1 METIK
6 LKNGY
11 EWDPG
16 DDPYKAQDA
25 ARNHRKEIEPSEVCG
40 CISCQEIFPP
50 SEIKKW
56 WSEGKDACCP
66 HCGLTCVV
74 IGSASGLPIDKYYL
88 GMAGGHLV
96 D

>member
-1 METIK
+1 MNKVK
-6 LKNGY
+6 LKSGY
-11 EWDPG
+11 EWNPG
-16 DDPYKAQDA
+16 YDPYKAQDA
-25 ARNHRKEIEPSEVCG
+25 TSNHRSVIESSENCG
-40 CISCQEIFPP
+40 CISCQEIYPP

-56 WSEGKDACCP
+56 WSDGNDACCP
-66 HCGLTCVV
+66 YCGLTSVV